1 MKKIQVNI
9 LFILEIAKKARKE
22 TFVITDYIKIK
33 DFVKKKKD
41 TMNKIKGQ
49 MTA

>member
-1 MKKIQVNI
+1 MNI
-9 LFILEIAKKARKE
+9 LLILEVAKKAKRDI
-22 TFVITDYIKIK
+22 FIFDSLKIK
-33 DFVKKKKD
+33 DFVKKKKKD